1 MKLLSKEN
9 NFVIFIHQ
17 LYLRLHIGLGIIFAR
32 KKNFF
37 ICSISQDNLVNML
50 KADLAGD
57 GDYSK
62 VEIEF
67 TYHRLQPY
75 NVYKMVEIIY
85 DKSDAIDMAL
95 HKAEYEANAQS
106 RKNP

>member
-1 MKLLSKEN
+1 MEN
-9 NFVIFIHQ
+9 MI
-17 LYLRLHIGLGIIFAR
+17 
-32 KKNFF
+32 
-37 ICSISQDNLVNML
+37 
-50 KADLAGD
+50 KADMAGD

-85 DKSDAIDMAL
+85 DQSDEIDMAL
-95 HKAEYEANAQS
+95 HKAEYEANAEL
-106 RKNP
+106 RKRP